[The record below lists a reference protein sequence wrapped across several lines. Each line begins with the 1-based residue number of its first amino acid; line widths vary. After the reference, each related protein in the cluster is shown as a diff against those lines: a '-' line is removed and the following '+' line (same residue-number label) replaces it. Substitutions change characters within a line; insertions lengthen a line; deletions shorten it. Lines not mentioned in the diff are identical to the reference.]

1 MSAST
6 VKSVPWFSIVFGILA
21 ILVFLFILVVTYLPN
36 QPVSIDHQL
45 KQERLEQ
52 AESIR
57 AEGDKQLNQ
66 LVLKDAD
73 TAIIP
78 IERAMELTLTDYRNK

>member
-1 MSAST
+1 MKLFHWKLEA
-6 VKSVPWFSIVFGILA
+6 ILFGILA
-21 ILVFLFILVVTYLPN
+21 ILIFLFILVVTYLPN
-36 QPVSIDHQL
+36 QPLTVDHQL

-57 AEGDKQLNQ
+57 AEGNKQLSQ

-78 IERAMELTLTDYRNK
+78 IERAMELTLSEYRNK

>member
-1 MSAST
+1 MSASS

-36 QPVSIDHQL
+36 QPVSVDHEL
-45 KQERLEQ
+45 KLERLEQ

-57 AEGDKQLNQ
+57 AEGHKKLNQ
-66 LVLKDAD
+66 LILKDTD
-73 TAIIP
+73 TAMIP
-78 IERAMELTLTDYRNK
+78 IERAMELTLKYYRDK

>member
-1 MSAST
+1 MSASALKT
-6 VKSVPWFSIVFGILA
+6 IPWFSILFGILA
-21 ILVFLFILVVTYLPN
+21 ILLFLFILVVTYLPN
-36 QPVSIDHQL
+36 QPLSVDHQL

-57 AEGDKQLNQ
+57 AEGNKQLSQ

-78 IERAMELTLTDYRNK
+78 IERAMELTLSEYRNK

>member
-1 MSAST
+1 MSASALKT
-6 VKSVPWFSIVFGILA
+6 IPWFSILFGILA
-21 ILVFLFILVVTYLPN
+21 ILLFLFILVVTYLPN
-36 QPVSIDHQL
+36 QPLTVDHQL

-57 AEGDKQLNQ
+57 AEGNKQLSQ

-78 IERAMELTLTDYRNK
+78 IERAMELTLSEYRNK

>member
-1 MSAST
+1 MSDSSF
-6 VKSVPWFSIVFGILA
+6 KSVSWFSILFGILA

-36 QPVSIDHQL
+36 QPASIDQQL
-45 KQERLEQ
+45 KQERFEQ

-57 AEGDKQLNQ
+57 AEGNKKLNQ
-66 LVLKDAD
+66 LVLKDAS

-78 IERAMELTLTDYRNK
+78 IERAMELTLTEYRNK